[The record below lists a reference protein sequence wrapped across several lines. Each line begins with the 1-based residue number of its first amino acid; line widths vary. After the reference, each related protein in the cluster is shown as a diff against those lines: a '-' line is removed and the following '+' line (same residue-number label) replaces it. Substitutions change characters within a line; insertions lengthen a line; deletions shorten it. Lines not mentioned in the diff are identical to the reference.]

1 MTTALIT
8 NPDAERHQTPP
19 GHPERPARMEAL
31 RDALAGPDFA
41 NLAREEAPMGTEDD
55 VLRCHAPEHVAR
67 IRAAL
72 PARGTAALDADTHV
86 AAGSMEAALRGVG
99 GMARA
104 VEMVLGGAAA
114 NAFVA
119 TRPPGHHAERNRTMG
134 FCLFGNVAIAAKI
147 ALDLHGLDRVAILD
161 FDVHHG
167 NGTQDLLWDEP
178 RIRFVSTHQM
188 PLWPGSGA
196 PGERGAHD
204 QIRNIPLEPGA
215 GSAPFHA
222 AIEDE
227 ALPFLDD
234 FAPELVLVSAGF
246 DAHRADPLA
255 QLMLDVEDFAW
266 MTARICDIADAH
278 AGSRVVSALEGG
290 YDLGALAA
298 SAAAHVEQLMERGA

>member
-1 MTTALIT
+1 MTTALIV
-8 NPDAERHQTPP
+8 NPDAARHQTPS

-31 RDALAGPDFA
+31 RDALGGDEFA
-41 NLAREEAPMGTEDD
+41 ALIREEAPTGARDD
-55 VLRCHAPEHVAR
+55 VLRAHDPAHLAR
-67 IRAAL
+67 IEAAI
-72 PARGTAALDADTHV
+72 PARGVAALDADTHV
-86 AAGSMEAALRGVG
+86 SPGSLEAALRGVG
-99 GMARA
+99 GVARA
-104 VEMVLGGAAA
+104 VEMVLGGDAA

-134 FCLFGNVAIAAKI
+134 FCLFGNVAIAAKL
-147 ALDLHGLDRVAILD
+147 ALDLHGLARIAILD

-178 RIRFVSTHQM
+178 RIRFVSSHQM

-196 PGERGAHD
+196 PDERGAHD
-204 QIRNIPLEPGA
+204 QIRNIALEPGA
-215 GSAPFHA
+215 GSAPFRA
-222 AIEDE
+222 AIERE

-234 FAPELVLVSAGF
+234 FAPELVLISAGF

-266 MTARICDIADAH
+266 ATARICDIAQAH
-278 AGSRVVSALEGG
+278 AGGRVVSALEGG

-298 SAAAHVEQLMERGA
+298 CTAAHVEQLMERGA

>member
-8 NPDAERHQTPP
+8 NPDAERHKTPS

-31 RDALAGPDFA
+31 RDALGGDDFA
-41 NLAREEAPMGTEDD
+41 GLLREEAPLGTRED
-55 VLRCHAPEHVAR
+55 VLRCHDPAHLAR
-67 IRAAL
+67 IETAI
-72 PARGTAALDADTHV
+72 PAQGVAALDADTHV
-86 AAGSMEAALRGVG
+86 SPGSLEAALRGVG

-104 VEMVLGGAAA
+104 VEMVLGGAALS
-114 NAFVA
+114 AFVA

-147 ALDLHGLDRVAILD
+147 ALDVHGLERVAILD

-196 PGERGAHD
+196 PGERGAHG

-215 GSAPFHA
+215 GSAPFRS

-266 MTARICDIADAH
+266 ATARICDIAQAH
-278 AGSRVVSALEGG
+278 AGGRVVSALEGG